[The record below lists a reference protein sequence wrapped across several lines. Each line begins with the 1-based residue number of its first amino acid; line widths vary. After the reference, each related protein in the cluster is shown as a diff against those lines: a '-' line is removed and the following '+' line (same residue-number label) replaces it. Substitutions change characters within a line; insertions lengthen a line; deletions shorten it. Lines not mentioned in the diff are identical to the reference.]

1 MDLIIILALIVIV
14 IIVCR
19 DFKCFIYSLGVIEI
33 FFRVMNFIA
42 DNCGISELSK
52 VIHTYIPSSIIS
64 ILNAYSNGLLN
75 IILVWIF
82 VIFMGILDF
91 YLVKYL
97 IKRK

>member
-1 MDLIIILALIVIV
+1 MDLIIILALILLVV
-14 IIVCR
+14 IICR

-42 DNCGISELSK
+42 NNIGITELSR
-52 VIHTYIPSSIIS
+52 VIHQYVPSSIIS
-64 ILNAYSNGLLN
+64 VLNNYSSGLLN

-82 VIFMGILDF
+82 VILMGVLDF

>member
-1 MDLIIILALIVIV
+1 MDLIIIFALILLVVIF
-14 IIVCR
+14 CR

-33 FFRVMNFIA
+33 FFRIVHFIG
-42 DNCGISELSK
+42 DNLGITELARIINK
-52 VIHTYIPSSIIS
+52 YIPSSIIS
-64 ILNAYSNGLLN
+64 VLNAYSSGLLN

-82 VIFMGILDF
+82 VILMAFLDF